1 MKASGVKSGVNPRTY
16 VPQNKLYVWALVNPS
31 SPVLVGELQLS
42 QLVSDC
48 ATFTYAPGW
57 WNFPLSEDLPIIE
70 RQLFSS
76 GVRGSA
82 PGAIDDA
89 RPDRWG
95 ERIIRHIDRPARLS
109 ILEMLL
115 FAGDDRFGALG
126 VSTSGEQYLPRC
138 LEPYPTLN
146 ELAALAR
153 AIEDLQSQAPLTPAA
168 QRLIQPG
175 VTLGGARP
183 KALLQTDNG
192 PCLIK
197 FSELQDTVDT
207 PLIEHATMTLARAAG
222 IKVATTGVLPLP
234 KRHSKARHALT
245 IERFD
250 RVGDYRLHCLSAK
263 TVLSAAGLPESYGA
277 LATILLRLGHPDQQ
291 SAMREELFK
300 RMVFNI
306 LMDNTDDHER
316 NHCLRLNFDG
326 YYELAPAFD
335 VVPTLQNLGY
345 QSMVVGRK
353 GSESTLENALSEL
366 GEFGLKRPRAVA
378 LIQIVAQAVD
388 GWAAHFAKYG
398 VCAADMAQ
406 LADSIDRD
414 FLKLQRREFC

>member
-1 MKASGVKSGVNPRTY
+1 MKASGLKPGVSPRIY
-16 VPQNKLYVWALVNPS
+16 VPQGKLYVWALVNPS

-126 VSTSGEQYLPRC
+126 VSTLSEQYVPRY
-138 LEPYPTLN
+138 LEPYATVHD
-146 ELAALAR
+146 LAALAR
-153 AIEDLQSQAPLTPAA
+153 AVEDVQSLAPITPQM

-192 PCLIK
+192 PCVVK
-197 FSELQDTVDT
+197 FSELDDPVDT
-207 PLIEHATMTLARAAG
+207 PLIEHATMTLAAKAG
-222 IKVATTGVLPLP
+222 IKVAKTGVLPLP
-234 KRHSKARHALT
+234 PRHRKARHALT
-245 IERFD
+245 IQRFD
-250 RVGDYRLHCLSAK
+250 RVGEYRLHCLSAK
-263 TVLSAAGLPESYGA
+263 TVLHAAGLPESYGA
-277 LATILLRLGHPDQQ
+277 LATVLLRLGHPDRQA
-291 SAMREELFK
+291 AMREELFK

-326 YYELAPAFD
+326 YHDLAPAFD

-345 QSMVVGRK
+345 QSLSVGVK
-353 GSESTLENALSEL
+353 GAESTLENALSEL
-366 GEFGLKRPRAVA
+366 SEFGIKRPRAVA
-378 LIQIVAQAVD
+378 LIQIVARLVD
-388 GWAAHFAKYG
+388 GWAGHFAQHG

-406 LADSIDRD
+406 LAGSIDRD
-414 FLKLQRREFC
+414 FLKFQRREFC